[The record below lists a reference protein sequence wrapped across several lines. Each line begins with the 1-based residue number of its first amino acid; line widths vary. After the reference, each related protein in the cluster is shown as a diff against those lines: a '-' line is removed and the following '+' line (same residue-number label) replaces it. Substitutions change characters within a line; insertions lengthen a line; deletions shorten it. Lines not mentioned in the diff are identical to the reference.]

1 MGGTDVHIDL
11 AHSACDE
18 STFQLLN
25 QASAISF
32 FSVKAKKIIQ
42 SIGPH
47 WEDKLWVIPQGVMV
61 PPIPDEHYSYGD
73 REQFFRI
80 LLPAG
85 LRRVKDVLHLLDA
98 WIELDKQISNLK
110 LTIVGEVLDEQVYAE
125 VLQACDR
132 YSFLE
137 YVKPVL
143 FEEMG
148 KMYAKADVVVN
159 TSIEEGQPTAVCE
172 AMALGIPAIV
182 RNNPGN
188 VSVVTHE
195 KTGWVYEDPM
205 QFVQIINELRQDP
218 MSTKQI
224 VAEAK
229 TFILTERSIEKEVLS
244 YLKLLQQMGTKS

>member
-11 AHSACDE
+11 AHSAYDE
-18 STFQLLN
+18 GTFQLLN
-25 QASAISF
+25 QASSISF
-32 FSVKAKKIIQ
+32 FSVEALKIVQ
-42 SIGPH
+42 SLGPH
-47 WEDKLWVIPQGVMV
+47 WEDKLWVIPQGVML
-61 PPIPDEHYSYGD
+61 PPIPDEHQSYGD
-73 REQFFRI
+73 TEQFFRI

-98 WIELDKQISNLK
+98 WIDLDKQISNLK
-110 LTIVGEVLDEQVYAE
+110 VTIVGEVLDERVYAE

-148 KMYAKADVVVN
+148 KMYANADVVVN

-182 RNNPGN
+182 RKNPGN
-188 VSVVTHE
+188 VSVVIHE

-205 QFVQIINELRQDP
+205 QFVEIIQKLRQYP
-218 MSTKQI
+218 IRRKQI
-224 VAEAK
+224 VADAK

-244 YLKLLQQMGTKS
+244 YLGLLQQMGTRC